1 MDIILICRDAL
12 ENSVVANVAMAL
24 EAKKA
29 GQDAGILFTEEA
41 LAALVGQSFSWSPL
55 FQNRDAR
62 IKISRNATAMGVEI
76 ANDKDNRW
84 TDISRLLTSAGE
96 AGIKLMAC
104 PIWSQILAVDGNLP
118 PQLHSIDSTT
128 LLKEFEQAKIV
139 IGGF

>member
-1 MDIILICRDAL
+1 MILICRDAL
-12 ENSVVANVAMAL
+12 ENSVVGNVAMAL

-29 GQDAGILFTEEA
+29 GQDVAILFTEEA
-41 LAALVGQSFSWSPL
+41 LAALAGQSFSWSPL

-76 ANDKDNRW
+76 ANEKDNRW
-84 TDISRLLTSAGE
+84 TDISRLLTSASR
-96 AGIKLMAC
+96 AGIKLIAC

-118 PQLHSIDSTT
+118 PQLTSIDSAA
-128 LLKEFEQAKIV
+128 LLKELAEAKII

>member
-1 MDIILICRDAL
+1 MILICRDAV

-29 GQDAGILFTEEA
+29 GQDVGILFTEEA
-41 LAALVGQSFSWSPL
+41 LAALAGQSFGWSPL

-76 ANDKDNRW
+76 ANEKDNRW
-84 TDISRLLTSAGE
+84 TDISRLLTSASK
-96 AGIKLMAC
+96 AGIKLIAC
-104 PIWSQILAVDGNLP
+104 PIWSKILAVDGNLP
-118 PQLHSIDSTT
+118 PQITAISSAD
-128 LLKEFEQAKIV
+128 LLKELKKAKII